1 VSARVAGHES
11 GGHAHDPFALVIFD
25 CDGVLVDSERIIIR
39 ILGELLAEQGAPMAE
54 DEIVHVFVGRSER
67 AILHAVGEQIA
78 AQGGRAVTD
87 DIGDRYRTLYRD
99 AFEQE
104 LRRVD
109 GVDEA
114 LAAIGLPSCVAS
126 SSTVARLRHTLE
138 LTGLLERFE
147 GRIFSA
153 EQVAHGKP
161 APDLF
166 LFAAASLGVAPA
178 ACAVIEDSQ
187 YGVQAARAAGMRSFG
202 YAGGL
207 TDAAALA
214 GPGTVVFSDMREL
227 PGLLR

>member
-1 VSARVAGHES
+1 MVGAAP
-11 GGHAHDPFALVIFD
+11 GGIPFALVIFD
-25 CDGVLVDSERIIIR
+25 CDGVLVDSERIIVR
-39 ILGELLAEQGAPMAE
+39 ILGELLAEQGAPMSE
-54 DEIVHVFVGRSER
+54 DEIIHVFVGRSER
-67 AILHAVGEQIA
+67 AILREVADRIA
-78 AQGGRAVTD
+78 ERSGRAVPD
-87 DIGDRYRTLYRD
+87 DIGDRFRTRYRD
-99 AFEQE
+99 AFEHDLQ
-104 LRRVD
+104 RVD

-114 LAAIGLPSCVAS
+114 LAGISLPSCVAS

-138 LTGLLERFE
+138 LTGLLGRFE

-166 LFAAASLGVAPA
+166 LFAAATMGVDPA

-207 TDAAALA
+207 TDAARLA
-214 GPGTVVFSDMREL
+214 GEGTVVFTDMREL
-227 PGLLR
+227 PGLLAASAPAD